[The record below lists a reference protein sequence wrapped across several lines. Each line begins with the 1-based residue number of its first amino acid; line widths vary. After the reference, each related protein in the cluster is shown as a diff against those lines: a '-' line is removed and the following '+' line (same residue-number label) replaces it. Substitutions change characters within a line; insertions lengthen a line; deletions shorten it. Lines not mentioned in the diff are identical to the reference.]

1 MSSLEETEKWREIL
15 FEETFDRIC
24 AEVRRQKDASPRF
37 SIGDL
42 EARLNDRYLSYGHG
56 WDGGGPVQ
64 EVRLSAEIAAL
75 ESLLAEWRGGLSP
88 LKRI

>member
-1 MSSLEETEKWREIL
+1 MNSLDETEKWRETL

-24 AEVRRQKDASPRF
+24 AEVRRQKAANPRF
-37 SIGDL
+37 SMTDL
-42 EARLNDRYLSYGHG
+42 EARLNDRYLSHGHG
-56 WDGGGPVQ
+56 WDGGSPVQ